1 MEVLDTFVYI
11 FLEND
16 LFRVEEA
23 VKTDLQIVRYLDEG
37 SDKFLE
43 VLADFC
49 LTCLEIE
56 LFLFSQLDFGTTSVF
71 SRLFRLSKRSR
82 R

>member
-1 MEVLDTFVYI
+1 M
-11 FLEND
+11 
-16 LFRVEEA
+16 
-23 VKTDLQIVRYLDEG
+23 KTDLQIVRYLDKG
-37 SDKFLE
+37 SDEFLE

-49 LTCLEIE
+49 LTCLEIK
-56 LFLFSQLDFGTTSVF
+56 LFLFSQLDFRTEVVF